1 MEKWVIA
8 DRVGMELTRIGP
20 RPPDFRVFDAG
31 KGDGIVL
38 TRTMHRRFPTTPY
51 LLVGK
56 EISLEDVR
64 LTLEKVSD
72 RFYEHPAWC
81 W

>member
-1 MEKWVIA
+1 
-8 DRVGMELTRIGP
+8 
-20 RPPDFRVFDAG
+20 
-31 KGDGIVL
+31 
-38 TRTMHRRFPTTPY
+38 MHRRFPTTPY

-64 LTLEKVSD
+64 LTLEKMSD